1 MALTNDSRMVRIA
14 EIEIDPHYLEDYKA
28 LLAEE
33 IEASVKLEP
42 GVLFLHGVALK
53 EQPCVIRM
61 LECYASRAAYEAH
74 LTTPHFLKYK
84 TGTLHMVKALKLV
97 ETDEIALASKPLAKG

>member
-1 MALTNDSRMVRIA
+1 MVRIA
-14 EIEIDPHYLEDYKA
+14 EIEVDPRYLEDYKA

-33 IEASVKLEP
+33 IEASVRLEP

-53 EQPCVIRM
+53 EQPCVVRM
-61 LECYASRAAYEAH
+61 LECYASQDAYEAH

-84 TGTLHMVKALKLV
+84 SGTLHMVKSLRLI
-97 ETDEIALASKPLAKG
+97 ETDPIMLASKRLQTS

>member
-1 MALTNDSRMVRIA
+1 VALTNDSKMVRIA
-14 EIEIDPHYLEDYKA
+14 EIEVDPHHLEDYKA

-33 IEASVKLEP
+33 IEASVRLEP
-42 GVLFLHGVALK
+42 GVVFLHGVALK
-53 EQPCVIRM
+53 GQPCVVRVF
-61 LECYASRAAYEAH
+61 ECYATRTAYEAH